1 MNPDVVVAPLPMLL
15 ERLIE
20 DVREESAR
28 ANARR
33 GLFAM
38 ALTGGSV
45 GVFGFPALATVPF
58 DWNLTHLFWGDERA
72 VPTTSDDSNFG
83 LARKLWLTPAG
94 VTAAAIHRMPAD
106 NPDLNAAAH
115 HYRDEILRVLGASPR
130 FDHVLLG
137 VGPDG
142 HVASLFP
149 GHPALSEERELVL
162 PIVDSPKPPPRRLT
176 LTMPMLTGA
185 ERVVVMALGNMKA
198 AAMKE
203 ALTRD
208 DSSLPVAL
216 VLRRSRRP
224 LVLLDRDASSHV

>member
-1 MNPDVVVAPLPMLL
+1 MTPDVLVGPLKLL
-15 ERLIE
+15 LDRLTS
-20 DVREESAR
+20 DVRDESAR
-28 ANARR
+28 ANTRR

-45 GVFGFPALATVPF
+45 GVLGVPALATVPF
-58 DWNLTHLFWGDERA
+58 DWNVTHLFWGDERA
-72 VPTTSDDSNFG
+72 VSPTSEDSNFA
-83 LARKLWLTPAG
+83 LAQKLWLASAEASPS
-94 VTAAAIHRMPAD
+94 AIHRMPAD

-115 HYRDEILRVLGASPR
+115 EYRDELRRVLGASPR
-130 FDHVLLG
+130 LDYVLLG

-176 LTMPMLTGA
+176 LTLPMLTGA
-185 ERVVVMALGNMKA
+185 DRVIVMALGKSKA

-203 ALTRD
+203 ALTRN
-208 DSSLPVAL
+208 DSPLPVSL
-216 VLRRSRRP
+216 VLRGTQRAM
-224 LVLLDRDASSHV
+224 VLLDHDAASHL